1 DVAHALKANHEGVLS
16 GKNWGK
22 DNVVSVEAGGLLS
35 TAQDV
40 ARTGVGQRAGLVVRV
55 GDVATVTDGP
65 EERSRLSYVMDH
77 TGKSNAV
84 SLSFAKRKGTNAAE
98 LSVDVMKRA
107 ERFASTLPSDI
118 HMTVMRNYG
127 QSAKDKS
134 SELIEHLIIATISV
148 GVLIAITMGL
158 RASAV
163 VSLTIPVTLALTLG
177 IYYFMGY
184 TLNRVTLFALIFSIG
199 ILVDDAI
206 VVVENVERHLRESPH
221 LSAAQAT
228 LRAVAEVGNPT
239 ILATFTVIAAI
250 LPMMFVRG
258 LMGPYMKPIPVG
270 ASFAMILSLLVA
282 FIVTPWAAVRL
293 LKKHTHSETKAS
305 KLDALY
311 DKVMRTLLSK
321 KKSALVFGG
330 VTVFLLLASMGLI
343 ASKAVK
349 VKMLPFDNKNE
360 FQVLLDY
367 PASTPLEKSSA
378 ESVLLA
384 QELLKHPDVERV
396 QIFAGESAPYSFS
409 GLVKHTFLRAQ
420 DYKTDLQVVLK
431 DKDHRKKKSH
441 EIIEEIR
448 PRIADFA
455 RAHNA
460 LSKVLEIPPGPP
472 VMATLVAEVYGPDNL
487 SREKAARTVQQIFA
501 AEKSVVDLDYS
512 WRPERDRRVY
522 NFNVNGGALLGINA
536 SDASQASLLTFSET
550 PIVSLAESNSPE
562 IKTVDLSL
570 AQSARSG
577 ASPFRG
583 QTIATREAGTAN
595 LDQVFGNPQIKT
607 FETLH
612 RKNLKPVSYVVSEL
626 SGAEE
631 APVYGI
637 MSLGPKIP
645 FQLQTV
651 DVPWNMDQP
660 VVKWDGE
667 WYITY
672 EVFRD
677 LGLAFAAVLVLIYVL
692 VTGWFKSYAVPLV
705 IMAPIP
711 ISLIGILPGHA
722 AFGAYFTA
730 TSMIGFI
737 AGAGIIVRN
746 SIILVDFIEHQ
757 IEEGAELKEAVIQA
771 GITRFRPMLLTAAA
785 VVVGTAVILFDP
797 IFQGLALSLMF
808 GEVAA
813 TLISRIA
820 VPVLYHWF
828 IGKSRAAIRA

>member
-1 DVAHALKANHEGVLS
+1 
-16 GKNWGK
+16 
-22 DNVVSVEAGGLLS
+22 
-35 TAQDV
+35 
-40 ARTGVGQRAGLVVRV
+40 
-55 GDVATVTDGP
+55 
-65 EERSRLSYVMDH
+65 
-77 TGKSNAV
+77 
-84 SLSFAKRKGTNAAE
+84 
-98 LSVDVMKRA
+98 
-107 ERFASTLPSDI
+107 
-118 HMTVMRNYG
+118 
-127 QSAKDKS
+127 
-134 SELIEHLIIATISV
+134 
-148 GVLIAITMGL
+148 
-158 RASAV
+158 
-163 VSLTIPVTLALTLG
+163 
-177 IYYFMGY
+177 
-184 TLNRVTLFALIFSIG
+184 
-199 ILVDDAI
+199 
-206 VVVENVERHLRESPH
+206 
-221 LSAAQAT
+221 
-228 LRAVAEVGNPT
+228 
-239 ILATFTVIAAI
+239 
-250 LPMMFVRG
+250 
-258 LMGPYMKPIPVG
+258 
-270 ASFAMILSLLVA
+270 
-282 FIVTPWAAVRL
+282 
-293 LKKHTHSETKAS
+293 
-305 KLDALY
+305 
-311 DKVMRTLLSK
+311 
-321 KKSALVFGG
+321 
-330 VTVFLLLASMGLI
+330 
-343 ASKAVK
+343 
-349 VKMLPFDNKNE
+349 
-360 FQVLLDY
+360 
-367 PASTPLEKSSA
+367 
-378 ESVLLA
+378 LLA

-455 RAHNA
+455 RSHNA

-522 NFNVNGGALLGINA
+522 NFSVNGGALLGINA

-583 QTIATREAGTAN
+583 PTIATREAGTAN

-820 VPVLYHWF
+820 VPVLYYWF

>member
-1 DVAHALKANHEGVLS
+1 
-16 GKNWGK
+16 
-22 DNVVSVEAGGLLS
+22 
-35 TAQDV
+35 
-40 ARTGVGQRAGLVVRV
+40 
-55 GDVATVTDGP
+55 
-65 EERSRLSYVMDH
+65 
-77 TGKSNAV
+77 
-84 SLSFAKRKGTNAAE
+84 
-98 LSVDVMKRA
+98 
-107 ERFASTLPSDI
+107 
-118 HMTVMRNYG
+118 
-127 QSAKDKS
+127 
-134 SELIEHLIIATISV
+134 
-148 GVLIAITMGL
+148 
-158 RASAV
+158 
-163 VSLTIPVTLALTLG
+163 
-177 IYYFMGY
+177 
-184 TLNRVTLFALIFSIG
+184 
-199 ILVDDAI
+199 
-206 VVVENVERHLRESPH
+206 
-221 LSAAQAT
+221 
-228 LRAVAEVGNPT
+228 VAEVGNPT

-384 QELLKHPDVERV
+384 QELLKHPDVERI

-455 RAHNA
+455 RSHNA